1 MSESK
6 ILLPVELTIVQAEDV
21 RNHILIE
28 VEQHEEIHFDDS
40 ELVRIDT
47 IGLQL
52 LLASVIHI
60 KSKNK
65 ALHWHCQSNVIKESI
80 KQLGIDE
87 PILNQY
93 LHF

>member
-6 ILLPVELTIVQAEDV
+6 IVLPVELTIVQAEV
-21 RNHILIE
+21 IRNQILAE

-40 ELVRIDT
+40 ELARVDSIV
-47 IGLQL
+47 LQL

-60 KSKNK
+60 TSKNK
-65 ALHWHCQSNVIKESI
+65 ILHWNCQSKVIKESI
-80 KQLGIDE
+80 KLLGIDE

-93 LHF
+93 LNF